1 MTQGEGSVRSIIILA
16 AWLAAAFLA
25 SIAAGSAHAAAVPL
39 IVERLDAASDSVSA
53 ERAVAGD
60 YDADFKA
67 QTYAAVIP
75 SREHGVW
82 YRVRLSADWNNE
94 RPPTLAIFDPVGLH
108 VEFYLPPG
116 YAAQR
121 RSIYSEAGD
130 PGYTKHAIVVVLSPT
145 IKANAP
151 IYLHLEPERAI
162 PRRVEVR
169 DVSEYRAGDLV
180 RARLDVLFPAFQL
193 ATLLVMFA
201 FFLALRER
209 MYAYFAGYALC
220 LVIYELFAFGI
231 AYDSP
236 MVRGLAS
243 MAQRPSWCAALL
255 AIALNIAFSREFLE
269 LARWAPRIDR
279 VLRASIGLF
288 LALALC
294 ALVPVISRGWWV
306 EDVLSLLLMLSIPVL
321 ITGAVLAWQH
331 GGRRGGLF
339 LGAWVPALL
348 LTILRVLQLR
358 MQWPLPLWLEFGL
371 PAALSYA
378 NLVLAFVL
386 AGQTLSFRYERDVAH
401 KLAEHDPL
409 TGVLNRRA
417 ILARLRAEF
426 VKARQSG
433 EPLSLLFLDLD
444 HFKNVNDS
452 FGHRAGDQCLRSV
465 IAPIAGELRQGDAL
479 GRYGGEEFLILLP
492 GAGASDAE
500 VVAERIRRRVQEMPM
515 IVSGMRIGL
524 TVSLGVAAVDT
535 EVAVPDDLIERADA
549 ALYRSKS
556 GGRNLV
562 STHEGPVP
570 ERERGL
576 GINTLSDAL
585 RR

>member
-1 MTQGEGSVRSIIILA
+1 MRSANILA
-16 AWLAAAFLA
+16 SLLAAVVALFA
-25 SIAAGSAHAAAVPL
+25 TDCARAAPAPL
-39 IVERLDAASDSVSA
+39 IIEELDASVESPVPA
-53 ERAVAGD
+53 DMIAGA

-67 QTYAAVIP
+67 QPYAAIVP
-75 SREHGVW
+75 SREHDVW
-82 YRVRLSADWNNE
+82 YRIRLSADWNNP
-94 RPPTLAIFDPVGLH
+94 RPPVLAVFDPVGLRAD
-108 VEFYLPPG
+108 VYAPPG
-116 YAAQR
+116 YVAQP
-121 RSIYSEAGD
+121 RSIYSDDGD
-130 PGYTKHAIVVVLSPT
+130 AGYTRHAIVMILPPIGKDT
-145 IKANAP
+145 P
-151 IYLHLEPERAI
+151 IYLRVEPERAI

-169 DVSEYRAGDLV
+169 DVSEYRAGDLE

-209 MYAYFAGYALC
+209 MYAYFVAYVLL
-220 LVIYELFAFGI
+220 LVVYELYIFGI
-231 AYDSP
+231 GYEIP
-236 MVRGLAS
+236 VMKWLAP
-243 MAQRPSWCAALL
+243 MAQRPAWCAALL
-255 AIALNIAFSREFLE
+255 AVALNIAFSRLFLE
-269 LARWAPRIDR
+269 LGRWAPRLDR
-279 VLRASIGLF
+279 MLHVAAWMFAGLAVCSVL
-288 LALALC
+288 
-294 ALVPVISRGWWV
+294 PVVSRGWWV
-306 EDVLSLLLMLSIPVL
+306 EDALSVLLLLTIPVL
-321 ITGAVLAWQH
+321 ITAAMLVWLH

-339 LGAWVPALL
+339 LGAWIPALL
-348 LTILRVLQLR
+348 LVIVRVLQLR
-358 MQWPLPLWLEFGL
+358 LQWPLPLWLEFGL
-371 PAALSYA
+371 PAALAYA

-426 VKARQSG
+426 AKARQSG

-452 FGHRAGDQCLRSV
+452 YGHRAGDQCLRSV
-465 IAPIAGELRQGDAL
+465 IGPIAGELRQGDAL

-492 GAGASDAE
+492 GAAAADAE

-515 IVSGMRIGL
+515 LISGTHIGL

-535 EVAVPDDLIERADA
+535 EVAIPDDLVERADA

-556 GGRNLV
+556 GGRNQV
-562 STHEGPVP
+562 STHAGPTP
-570 ERERGL
+570 ARERGEN
-576 GINTLSDAL
+576 ITSLSDAL